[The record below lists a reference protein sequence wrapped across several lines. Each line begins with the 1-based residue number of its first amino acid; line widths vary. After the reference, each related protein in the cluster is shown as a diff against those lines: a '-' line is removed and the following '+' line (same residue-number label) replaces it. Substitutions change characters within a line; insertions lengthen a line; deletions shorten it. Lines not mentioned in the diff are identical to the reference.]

1 MVVQSR
7 RRSRVAMRLN
17 TPEYSEQEPAE
28 GAVGEESE
36 EEAEVGEAVEEV
48 TTSGDGEDE
57 AMEVDTRD
65 VNTEVGEEGE
75 ASPEA
80 RGKALD
86 GSVDMA
92 SDDVEEEVVEVKS
105 GEGSE
110 LAAVSVPPV
119 NGEVKSHEALE
130 AAPPVEEDATTGGE
144 PEIESS
150 TSEEV
155 NASVRNRG
163 AGATS
168 APLSPPGE
176 IRFEVLKGTLIY
188 FVCCSQKLLWE
199 GDCIGQRR
207 DLDCW
212 GALHVPPLAE
222 RYGSRIPAAD
232 SEHSAVSQVR
242 PPTAPMSPSL

>member
-1 MVVQSR
+1 
-7 RRSRVAMRLN
+7 MRLN
-17 TPEYSEQEPAE
+17 TPGYSEQEPAE

-36 EEAEVGEAVEEV
+36 EEAEVGGAVEEV

-57 AMEVDTRD
+57 AVEVDTRD

-80 RGKALD
+80 RGEALD

-92 SDDVEEEVVEVKS
+92 SDDVGEEVVEVKS

-130 AAPPVEEDATTGGE
+130 AAPPVEEDATTGGK

-150 TSEEV
+150 TYEEV
-155 NASVRNRG
+155 NASVRNKG

-168 APLSPPGE
+168 APLSPS
-176 IRFEVLKGTLIY
+176 R
-188 FVCCSQKLLWE
+188 
-199 GDCIGQRR
+199 GDQI
-207 DLDCW
+207 
-212 GALHVPPLAE
+212 
-222 RYGSRIPAAD
+222 
-232 SEHSAVSQVR
+232 
-242 PPTAPMSPSL
+242 